1 MEGLKVRAEATSD
14 GTKGKPSGLAAYGE
28 LVALGQRFA
37 FGPDG
42 FEAVGQP
49 YPIPGLP
56 DDVPAALSKLGVTVR
71 IPKPV
76 YERDGDSAS
85 ATVTGLVIELD
96 MGPLKKVLDGL
107 PLAQLLDLIPEEASQ
122 LKEGLALIT
131 GLTSR
136 IVVSLGNAAA
146 TVDTVAPVSM
156 PAPVDPTD
164 PETEEPTDG
173 EGAPPPLTNTPQITT
188 PTSTDPVPGSTT
200 APPGDLDASPLGAGL
215 PALFSI
221 PGLLLFGGIALATV
235 AGSYFRRLGAAALGA
250 GAPCPHGLASG
261 LPDLRKA

>member
-1 MEGLKVRAEATSD
+1 
-14 GTKGKPSGLAAYGE
+14 
-28 LVALGQRFA
+28 
-37 FGPDG
+37 
-42 FEAVGQP
+42 
-49 YPIPGLP
+49 
-56 DDVPAALSKLGVTVR
+56 
-71 IPKPV
+71 
-76 YERDGDSAS
+76 
-85 ATVTGLVIELD
+85 

-173 EGAPPPLTNTPQITT
+173 EGAPPPLTQHSADHHADLHRPAAR
-188 PTSTDPVPGSTT
+188 VSTT